1 MGAGHGRQRDEIDDI
16 ADHLE
21 KHLFVG
27 YKPALE
33 LDDKRR
39 QELFNHLPDNVVNKI
54 IAERFRKD
62 VSAKDTEKRNEMMTE
77 VERLQATRNSRVN
90 RFLEDNGIEPIPH
103 RQIDR
108 GITEAIQTYAER
120 KRLYNKM
127 LAPLKQM
134 GY

>member
-1 MGAGHGRQRDEIDDI
+1 MGAGHGRQRDEIDDV
-16 ADHLE
+16 ADYLE
-21 KHLFVG
+21 KYLFVG

-39 QELFNHLPDNVVNKI
+39 QEHFNHLPDDVVNKI

-62 VSAKDTEKRNEMMTE
+62 VLAKDTEKRNEMITE
-77 VERLQATRNSRVN
+77 VERLQATRNSTVN
-90 RFLEDNGIEPIPH
+90 RFLDDNGIEAIPH

-108 GITEAIQTYAER
+108 GITQAIGTYAER

-127 LAPLKQM
+127 LAPLKEM

>member
-1 MGAGHGRQRDEIDDI
+1 MGAGHGRQRDEIDDV
-16 ADHLE
+16 ADYLE
-21 KHLFVG
+21 KYLFVG

-39 QELFNHLPDNVVNKI
+39 QEHLNHLPDDVVNKI

-62 VSAKDTEKRNEMMTE
+62 VLAKDTEKRNEMITE
-77 VERLQATRNSRVN
+77 VERLQATRNSTVN
-90 RFLEDNGIEPIPH
+90 RFLDDNGIEAIPH

-108 GITEAIQTYAER
+108 GITQAIGTYAER

-127 LAPLKQM
+127 LAPLKEM